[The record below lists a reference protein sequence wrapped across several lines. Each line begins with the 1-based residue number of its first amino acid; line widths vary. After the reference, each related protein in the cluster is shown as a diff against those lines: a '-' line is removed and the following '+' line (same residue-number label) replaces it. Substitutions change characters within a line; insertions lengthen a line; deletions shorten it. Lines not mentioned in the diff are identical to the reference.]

1 MNVQR
6 WIHFLL
12 ILPLLVSAVG
22 LTPVQAAGLKLQ
34 GFFAYSNTPDEDILN
49 TPVVRT
55 FCS

>member
-55 FCS
+55 LCS